1 MTTSDVSER
10 AARPEKVGGRFRSVR
25 RALVGVTTVLDYLA
39 AALVVTTLT
48 GMFLALLVNVI
59 LRYLFSTGI
68 PWAYEIHSILF
79 PWLVAG
85 GAVMA
90 AVRGRNI
97 AVEVAVNLLPELGRR
112 IVAIIVHVV
121 IVIMAVAVIDTSMPI
136 VMASRFSVL
145 AETRIP
151 QIYGYS
157 SLIFGF
163 ALVALVSVLDA
174 IRLILGEHAQDK
186 NPGHTALS

>member
-1 MTTSDVSER
+1 MSIPPSDAETGP
-10 AARPEKVGGRFRSVR
+10 ARFQSIRT
-25 RALVGVTTVLDYLA
+25 ALAVATRGLDYLA
-39 AALVVTTLT
+39 AMLVIVTLSA
-48 GMFLALLVNVI
+48 MFLALLVNVL
-59 LRYLFSTGI
+59 LRYLFSMGI

-79 PWLVAG
+79 PWMVAG

-97 AVEVAVNLLPELGRR
+97 AVMAVVNLLPEFGRR
-112 IVAIIVHVV
+112 IVALIVHVI
-121 IVIMAVAVIDTSMPI
+121 IVVMAVAVIDTSFPI

-157 SLIFGF
+157 SLLFGF
-163 ALVALVSVLDA
+163 ALIGAISLMDA
-174 IRLILGEHAQDK
+174 VRLLLGEHAQQTE
-186 NPGHTALS
+186 PGQTSIG

>member
-1 MTTSDVSER
+1 MSKPSPDIEAGPVR
-10 AARPEKVGGRFRSVR
+10 GRSVL
-25 RALVGVTTVLDYLA
+25 AVIAAVTKGLDYLA
-39 AALVVTTLT
+39 ATLVVVTLSA
-48 GMFLALLVNVI
+48 MFLALLVNVF
-59 LRYLFSTGI
+59 LRYVFSTGI

-97 AVEVAVNLLPELGRR
+97 AVTAAVRLLPETGRR
-112 IVAIIVHVV
+112 IVALVVHVIIVV
-121 IVIMAVAVIDTSMPI
+121 MAVAVIDTSFPI

-151 QIYGYS
+151 QIYGYV
-157 SLIFGF
+157 SLLFGF
-163 ALVALVSVLDA
+163 GLIALISLMDA
-174 IRLILGEHAQDK
+174 VRLLLGEHTPDTE
-186 NPGHTALS
+186 PGQSAVG